1 MGHSTANPNSRNRFM
16 KEAHESENKNILLGV
31 VMVTS
36 FINPFMGAAINIALP
51 HIAKDLEMGTL
62 GMSWVGMSFL
72 LSSAVFLV
80 PMGKIADIKG
90 RKRIFLYGNIIVT
103 LASAICALASTPTI
117 LLTGRVVQGIGSSMM
132 FGTGMALVT
141 SAFPPQKRGKA
152 IGLVVSAVYLGLS
165 AAPVL
170 GGLLTQY
177 LGWRSL
183 FYITIPIGAL
193 VVILTATLL
202 KNDWADARQDP
213 FDWRGSLVYILS
225 MSVLMIGFTKL
236 PNPLAILASIFGLAG
251 IIGFV
256 RLEMKTASPVINIQL
271 FRHNRIF
278 AFSNLAALINYAAT
292 FAISFLL
299 SLYLQ
304 YIKGLSPR
312 DTGLLLIT
320 QPIVMTIFAS
330 ISGRLSDRYN
340 PNRLSSMGMS
350 IIVLGLMLLVAVDA
364 ETSGGYIMAVLV
376 VLGMGFGLFSS
387 PNTNAI
393 MSSVQKQELGI
404 ASATVSTMRLTGQM
418 FSMGLAT
425 MILQIY
431 LGSTKS
437 IIEQPDNFIRSFR
450 TAFILFALL
459 CMAGVFAALARH
471 RKQTEAEAE

>member
-1 MGHSTANPNSRNRFM
+1 M

-51 HIAKDLEMGTL
+51 HIAKELNMGTL

-103 LASAICALASTPTI
+103 LASAICALAQSPAI
-117 LLTGRVVQGIGSSMM
+117 LLTGRVVQGIGASMM

-177 LGWRSL
+177 WGWRSL